1 MTGYGESA
9 EIAADL
15 TLEDVAEPLPS
26 WYRGVALTI
35 LSLSILTAISALL
48 AGLVAH
54 DTLLDR
60 TEEIMGVAF
69 SGDDHRDCHCGD
81 GAGTDCAPTLALVG
95 GHSDRCCSGWFPG
108 VR

>member
-9 EIAADL
+9 EIVADL
-15 TLEDVAEPLPS
+15 DLEDVSEPVPS

-35 LSLSILTAISALL
+35 LFLSIVTAISPLL

-60 TEEIMGVAF
+60 TEEIISVA
-69 SGDDHRDCHCGD
+69 SAGDDR
-81 GAGTDCAPTLALVG
+81 APSDKTRSPEGSWPG
-95 GHSDRCCSGWFPG
+95 GERGRSPANRR
-108 VR
+108 V